1 MSNHVSWTDIIVFLN
16 INQPAFAA
24 KRELKD
30 IPVFGLLCQALGC
43 IFIAREGS
51 LDARNQVID
60 QIRERQESIETE
72 GLYPPIVVYPEGG
85 TSNGTSVL
93 SFKKG
98 AFAGLKPVR
107 PVFLRYDYDMLNNSY
122 DVMPFFALFVLQC
135 CCFNYRVTFNELPP
149 FIPNDYLFNQYAK
162 KLGGE
167 PKEKWDIY
175 AESVR
180 DILVKVGGSKRDN
193 IHYREKIAYE
203 IELGYVKKRETPNK
217 TD

>member
-24 KRELKD
+24 KRDLKD

-51 LDARNQVID
+51 QDTRNQVID
-60 QIRERQESIETE
+60 DIRERQDLIERE
-72 GLYPPIVVYPEGG
+72 GIYPPIIVFPEGG

-98 AFAGLKPVR
+98 AFAALKPVK
-107 PVFLRYDYDMLNNSY
+107 PVFIRYDYDMLNNAY

-135 CCFNYRVTFNELPP
+135 CCYNYRVTFNELPP
-149 FIPNDYLFNQYAK
+149 FIPNEHLFTHYAK
-162 KLGGE
+162 KLGGN
-167 PKEKWDIY
+167 KERWEVF
-175 AESVR
+175 AEAVR
-180 DILVKVGGSKRDN
+180 DILVKVGGSKRDET
-193 IHYREKIAYE
+193 HYREKLAYE
-203 IELGYVKKRETPNK
+203 IELGYLKKRETTPK
-217 TD
+217 QD